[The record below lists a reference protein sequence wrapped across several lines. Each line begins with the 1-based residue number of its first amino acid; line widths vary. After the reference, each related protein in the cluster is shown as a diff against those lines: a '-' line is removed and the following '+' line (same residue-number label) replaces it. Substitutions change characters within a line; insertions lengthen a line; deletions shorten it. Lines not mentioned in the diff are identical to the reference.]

1 MTGKS
6 PFSTRNRILDAA
18 LAIVVKA
25 GACQLTIDGV
35 AARSKV
41 SKGGVLYHFPD
52 KASLLSGLLDRHM
65 DRQADIFREA
75 EAEHGSSARGRLHA
89 AISVTAKRT
98 NAQAMLPFLG
108 ILALQPDLL
117 KRPREKGAHFIN
129 ELRKDREHFTKS
141 LIVLLA
147 NAGLGLS
154 EVLGTIA
161 LRPSERKAVFAALHR
176 LVDDIMPSDDR

>member
-1 MTGKS
+1 MCTVWTVYMAS
-6 PFSTRNRILDAA
+6 TTTRNRILDAA

-35 AARSKV
+35 AERSKV

-52 KASLLSGLLDRHM
+52 KASLLSGLLERHM
-65 DRQADIFREA
+65 DRQAAIFREA
-75 EAEHGSSARGRLHA
+75 EEEYGSTTRGRLHA

-98 NAQAMLPFLG
+98 NAHAMLPFLG
-108 ILALQPDLL
+108 ILALEPSLL
-117 KRPREKGAHFIN
+117 ERPREKGAQFIN
-129 ELRKDREHFTKS
+129 ALRKDRAQFTKT

-154 EVLGTIA
+154 EVLGTITLKPA
-161 LRPSERKAVFAALHR
+161 ERKAVVAALHR
-176 LVDDIMPSDDR
+176 LVDEF